1 MYAWGSK
8 PYLNVL
14 FFSFRFGELSLVMSL
29 ARFPFFCCLSQFLH
43 LHGGLVL
50 ISRLWLK
57 VLGCHGNAHLLFFSP
72 FNYFDIVFL
81 PVLSQ
86 FLIFFLFVHWV
97 YLQCF
102 KSNFPRFFFPTPI
115 FFSKMSICLLTF
127 PPKVAD
133 FSIYII
139 DFCIHFVDFPP
150 RFLSSL
156 SKLLITSSCLW
167 PLSGHW
173 SFLLAH

>member
-14 FFSFRFGELSLVMSL
+14 FFSFRFGELSLVMSV

-57 VLGCHGNAHLLFFSP
+57 VLGCHDNAHLLFFSP
-72 FNYFDIVFL
+72 FNYFDTVFL

-86 FLIFFLFVHWV
+86 FLIFFFLFIEFICNVLNPIFLDFSFQH
-97 YLQCF
+97 L
-102 KSNFPRFFFPTPI
+102 FFFPKCQFACWLFLPR
-115 FFSKMSICLLTF
+115 LLTF
-127 PPKVAD
+127 PSTSLTFA
-133 FSIYII
+133 SI
-139 DFCIHFVDFPP
+139 
-150 RFLSSL
+150 
-156 SKLLITSSCLW
+156 LLIFPLGFWAPFQSSWLHQTVCD
-167 PLSGHW
+167 PCQVIDH
-173 SFLLAH
+173 FY